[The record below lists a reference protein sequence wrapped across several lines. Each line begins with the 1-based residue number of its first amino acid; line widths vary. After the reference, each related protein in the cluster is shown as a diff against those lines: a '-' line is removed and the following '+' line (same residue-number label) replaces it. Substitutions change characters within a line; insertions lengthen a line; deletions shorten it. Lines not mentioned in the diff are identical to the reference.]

1 MAPITRSAP
10 PRTPT
15 QPTAAKQTAPAAAA
29 GSTPTASAPGEDLK
43 NLQAEMKH
51 IEDKAKKDPKS
62 LTADERSDYAK
73 AAGLEKVLENSNF
86 IGFLNKDSGEK
97 IFKKVDEE
105 MQKFIAANPNA
116 SLEDMKKH
124 AETKFKA
131 ALSSEVVS
139 KGVVDMAI
147 KQMQER
153 LQEIRDSF
161 EEK

>member
-1 MAPITRSAP
+1 MAPITRNAP

-15 QPTAAKQTAPAAAA
+15 PATAQKQAAPAANATQTA
-29 GSTPTASAPGEDLK
+29 NTPEKDLTD
-43 NLQAEMKH
+43 LRAEMK
-51 IEDKAKKDPKS
+51 ILEEKAKKDPKS

-97 IFKKVDEE
+97 IFKKVDAE
-105 MQKFIAANPNA
+105 MQEFIKNNPNA

-124 AETKFKA
+124 AEAKFKS

-139 KGVVDMAI
+139 KSVVDMAI
-147 KQMQER
+147 KQMKDQLEKS
-153 LQEIRDSF
+153 RDRF
-161 EEK
+161 EW